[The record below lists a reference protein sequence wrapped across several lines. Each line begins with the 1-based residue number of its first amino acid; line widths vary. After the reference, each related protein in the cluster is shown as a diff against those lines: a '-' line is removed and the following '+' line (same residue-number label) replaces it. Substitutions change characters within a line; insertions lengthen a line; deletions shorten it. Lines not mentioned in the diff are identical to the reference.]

1 MPDKNYA
8 KEITWDLSDLYSS
21 LHDPKIHSDLKLT
34 KEKAIAFENK
44 YKPLFFDMDAI
55 GRLPLHELLR
65 DYKELNILTT
75 CLGVFAHL
83 TFAGK
88 TNDAAVGAFQQKIQE
103 SLTDIQTH
111 LLFFD
116 VKWNKLD
123 EMTAARLMADPR
135 LKEDL
140 HFLEKSRAYAH
151 HTLAEG
157 EEKIMAIKANTSGGA
172 FSRLFDETVN
182 NIPFYLETN
191 GQRAKKTEGEVLAF
205 LNSTHREER
214 KKASESL
221 AEGLKAHSRILTYIY
236 NMILADH
243 RASLKI
249 RNFKH
254 PMDAMNLSNEIDLAG
269 VQNLIQSV
277 KNAYSISSR
286 YYSLKRKLLGV
297 DKLYDYDRYA
307 HVGADDAKIDFKE
320 CKQIVLDGYFSF
332 SDEAGKIVE
341 QFFEKRWIDAEV
353 REGKYSG
360 GFCCST
366 TPDLHP
372 YILVNYTGSLRD
384 VMVVAHELGHGL
396 HQYLAAKRV
405 GILESSAPLTLA
417 ETASVFGEMLIFEKI
432 MEKEK
437 DPKKRLSLLCGK
449 IDDNLSTV
457 HRQIVLT
464 DFELRAH
471 ETGLKEGEL
480 FTDQLSDFWIKANA
494 EMYGDSV
501 ELTENYRYSWKY
513 IPHFIHSPFY
523 CYAYTFAQLFVLTLY
538 QKYKEDKKSF
548 IPKYFEM
555 LSLGGSRKPKEIAA
569 IMGLDIEKQD
579 FWQSGIALLEKMVTE
594 AENLAK

>member
-1 MPDKNYA
+1 MQGANFA
-8 KEITWDLSDLYSS
+8 KGITWDLSDLYASS
-21 LHDPKIHSDLKLT
+21 DDPKILSDLKLA

-55 GRLPLHELLR
+55 GHLPLHEILR
-65 DYKELNILTT
+65 DYKEISVLTT
-75 CLGVFAHL
+75 RLGVFAHL

-88 TNDAAVGAFQQKIQE
+88 TNDPAIGAFQQKIQE
-103 SLTDIQTH
+103 ALTDIQTH
-111 LLFFD
+111 LLFFE

-140 HFLEKSRAYAH
+140 HFLEKSRTYAH

-191 GQRAKKTEGEVLAF
+191 GGRVKKTEAEVLAF
-205 LNSTHREER
+205 LHSTNREER

-254 PMDAMNLSNEIDLAG
+254 PMDSMNLSNEIDLAG

-277 KNAYSISSR
+277 KSAYSLSNR
-286 YYSLKRKLLGV
+286 YYRLKRKLLGL

-307 HVGADDAKIDFKE
+307 HVGADDAKVDFKE
-320 CKQIVLDGYFSF
+320 CKQIVLDGYFAF

-396 HQYLAAKRV
+396 HQYLAAKKV
-405 GILESSAPLTLA
+405 GILESDAPLTLA

-480 FTDQLSDFWIKANA
+480 FADQLSDFWIKTNA
-494 EMYGDSV
+494 EMYGDSI

-523 CYAYTFAQLFVLTLY
+523 CYAYAFAQLFVLTLY

-555 LSLGGSRKPKEIAA
+555 LSLGGSKKPNEIAG
-569 IMGLDIEKQD
+569 IMGLDIEKPD
-579 FWQSGIALLEKMVTE
+579 FWRSGIDLLEKMVTE
-594 AENLAK
+594 AEKLAQ